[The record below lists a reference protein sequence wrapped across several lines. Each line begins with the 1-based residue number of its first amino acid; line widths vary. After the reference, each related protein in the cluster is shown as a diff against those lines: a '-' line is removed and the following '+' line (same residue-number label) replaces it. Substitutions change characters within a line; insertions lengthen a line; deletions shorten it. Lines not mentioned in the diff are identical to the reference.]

1 MIATYCQFTTCFKQ
15 KSLDEANHDP
25 VIEGTYASS
34 IAIEYLPVKLS

>member
-1 MIATYCQFTTCFKQ
+1 MIATSVIYNLIRT